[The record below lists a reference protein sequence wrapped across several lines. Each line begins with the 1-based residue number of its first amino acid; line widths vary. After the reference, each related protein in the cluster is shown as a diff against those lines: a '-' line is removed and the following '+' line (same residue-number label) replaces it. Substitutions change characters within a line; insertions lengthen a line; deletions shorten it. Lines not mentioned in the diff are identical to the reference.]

1 VDEKMKILTMLE
13 EGILSAE
20 EAMTLMNTLT
30 EQEDE
35 SVEVTIDSE
44 IMKGRKI
51 RIKVFD
57 PSENKN
63 FDIKVPIALVKLA
76 LRIAGMFS
84 KDLKQRVGDQKIEE
98 LARMAIDEI
107 RSSGPQTLVDIE
119 DGDGTIVKISVL

>member
-1 VDEKMKILTMLE
+1 MDEKMKILTMLE